1 MTDSVQVTINL
12 TDEGWVIE
20 ADVVQNT
27 LLPLE
32 IFLYENTGTDVL
44 GKYYGVCNFEELG
57 KYQVWAGATIAPFGN
72 RFVRHSHAKI
82 TVPLSTDPDKVVQ
95 NILATTKALKKELTS
110 KTSTTTVYPI

>member
-20 ADVVQNT
+20 ADVVQSS

-32 IFLYENTGTDVL
+32 VFLYENTGENVL
-44 GKYYGVCNFEELG
+44 GRYYGVCNFEELG
-57 KYQVWAGATIAPFGN
+57 KYQVWTETPIAPFGN

-82 TVPLSTDPDKVVQ
+82 TVPLSTDPDHVVQ
-95 NILATTKALKKELTS
+95 NIIATAKALKKELTS